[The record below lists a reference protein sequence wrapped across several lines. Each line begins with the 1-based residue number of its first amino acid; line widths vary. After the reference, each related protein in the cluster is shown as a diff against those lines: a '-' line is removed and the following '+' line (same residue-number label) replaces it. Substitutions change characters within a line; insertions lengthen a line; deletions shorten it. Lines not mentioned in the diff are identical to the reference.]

1 MPTSTRIK
9 STRSIALINK
19 LIASSVFIL
28 IGSGLFGQPN
38 KRTNHWLFSY
48 NVYLDFSSGYPVE
61 RTGCAVDSI
70 AWGSTSSISD
80 TNGNLLFYADGWEVY
95 NKNHQQMA
103 ETATPYDGNGTQSAL
118 SLPKP
123 GSDSLFYVFTA
134 NMGDYVYNQPLNVYH
149 TIDMSLNNGL
159 GGLIDTDT
167 LPGAWDAAEQL
178 SASYFDDKS
187 GYWILMRKYQE
198 DKFAAYRVTNQGVDP
213 NPVLS
218 EAPHRYHTNSND
230 QGFLKVAYNKKY
242 LVFLY
247 TVWDATSSEIDIC
260 RFNNQTG
267 EIEFLYSFALNEIF
281 LGTTYYRTYN
291 GDFSPD
297 SRYLYVGG
305 YLPFYNLA
313 HIFQFDMKFV
323 EDEAAFIASMIK
335 IGEAPAINL
344 QLAPD
349 GKIYCFSSKLLG
361 PADDIVSVINK
372 PGKPGLACD
381 FQPNAFAT
389 SIGDIQ
395 VPFVNFPPDFLFR
408 FDFEGQ
414 CEGDVFSFD
423 PWFFPE
429 PVSYLWN
436 FGDLASGTNN
446 TSTLS
451 HPAHVFSDG
460 GTYKVAITVVYP
472 DGRVEDTYR
481 EVDVDYLPE
490 PDLGPDTLV
499 CEGTPVT
506 MNAGNEPGS
515 YAWSNGTLGQTSITV
530 VDTGIYWVDVT
541 NAEGCRT
548 RDSIHVGWYNQAVL
562 NETNLVITPT
572 SCGSSDGS
580 ITGLTIDGV
589 VPVTWGWY
597 DGMGNLLGNN
607 LDISGL
613 PVGNYFL
620 HVTDDHGCVS
630 ISDSYTITDAG
641 NILIDSVNFLPA
653 HCQQNNGLIQVFANT
668 ASGVDYSYSIDD
680 GNLWQDQPLFENL
693 VSGSYLVRVK
703 DNGACETVFDN
714 NPVVIPEMEGPQA
727 SAVSTPETDNLS
739 DGSINITAVVSS
751 SDITYSIDNGTTIQ
765 VNDGMFTGLPAGLYT
780 CLVQD
785 DYGCD
790 TTFIVEVEHRV
801 SQIIE
806 AIAGNGYTCIG
817 NATTCPLLINNFM
830 AVDSFHVTL
839 VYDPAL
845 VECTGYFQIHPELE
859 PGFQASLFPDLGEI
873 NLSWKGEQPVS
884 LSDTTMVTL
893 VFTAWGEGHP
903 ELNWLNDQGQSRF
916 FDVSGHEINA
926 HLQPGIIKVSSRPKI
941 LPPGT
946 QLICAGESLMI
957 LPFVYDGTGEI
968 RYEWITPNGDT
979 DSTEMLWINNIT
991 PQQAGEYLITV
1002 TDTIDCQDTD
1012 TVLVIVSTGPPIAF
1026 SGYDTLF
1033 VEPGYI
1039 LDAGNNAQNYW
1050 WNTGDT
1056 TAQIA
1061 INSIGQYL
1069 VLATSFENC
1078 KSTDSVYILWA
1089 GKSFFIPNAFTP
1101 NGDGLNDVFGVIP
1114 RLDYVNQFRFSI
1126 FNRWGQLIFD
1136 TSDLNQGWDGTIKG
1150 EACQAGVYVYR
1161 IVYQDFGMGTQESKV
1176 MEGTVMLVR

>member
-1 MPTSTRIK
+1 MSLPVNIK
-9 STRSIALINK
+9 IPDFITL
-19 LIASSVFIL
+19 SSQLWVTTVFML
-28 IGSGLFGQPN
+28 IGLGLFAQPN
-38 KRTNHWLFSY
+38 KRTCHWLFSY

-61 RTGCAVDSI
+61 RTGCTVDSI

-80 TNGNLLFYADGWEVY
+80 TNGNLLFYADYDDVI
-95 NKNHQQMA
+95 NKNHQKMPGYEQGYY
-103 ETATPYDGNGTQSAL
+103 EEGTQSAL

-134 NMGDYVYNQPLNVYH
+134 KRAVHQYDKPLTTYY

-159 GGLIDTDT
+159 GGIMDTDT

-187 GYWILMRKYQE
+187 GYWILTRKYHE
-198 DKFAAYRVTNQGVDP
+198 DKYATYRVTAQGVDP

-218 EAPHRYHTNSND
+218 EAPRRYFANMDRNF
-230 QGFLKVAYNKKY
+230 GFLKIAYDKKH

-247 TVWDATSSEIDIC
+247 NIVNSNDTDIEIC

-267 EIEFLYSFALNEIF
+267 EIEFLYSFQINELF
-281 LGTTYYRTYN
+281 QGTTYYRTYN
-291 GDFSPD
+291 GDYSPD

-305 YLPFYNLA
+305 HLPAENLA

-323 EDEAAFIASMIK
+323 EDEGAFTGSMIK
-335 IGEAPAINL
+335 IGEAPSINL

-372 PGKPGLACD
+372 PGKPGLECD
-381 FQPNAFAT
+381 FQPNAFAF
-389 SIGDIQ
+389 SHGDVQ
-395 VPFVNFPPDFLFR
+395 LPFVNFPPDFLFR
-408 FDFEGQ
+408 FDFEGK

-436 FGDLASGTNN
+436 FGDLASGSN

-451 HPAHVFSDG
+451 HPTHVFSDG
-460 GTYKVAITVVYP
+460 GTFKVAITVVYP
-472 DGRVEDTYR
+472 DGRVEETYR
-481 EVDVDYLPE
+481 EVEVDYLPH

-506 MNAGNEPGS
+506 LNAGNEPGM
-515 YAWSNGTLGQTSITV
+515 YVWSNGTLGQTSITV
-530 VDTGIYWVDVT
+530 VDTGIYWVNVT
-541 NAEGCRT
+541 NSEGCQA

-572 SCGSSDGS
+572 SCGGSNGS
-580 ITGLTIDGV
+580 ITGLTIEEV

-607 LDISGL
+607 LDITGL

-620 HVTDDHGCVS
+620 HVVDDHGCVS

-641 NILIDSVNFLPA
+641 NILIDLVNFSPA
-653 HCQQNNGLIQVFANT
+653 HCGQNNGTIEVFANT
-668 ASGVDYSYSIDD
+668 VAGVDYFYSIDD

-693 VSGSYLVRVK
+693 APGSYLVRVK
-703 DNGACETVFDN
+703 DDGACETVFDN
-714 NPVVIPEMEGPQA
+714 NPVVIPETEGPQA
-727 SAVSTPETDNLS
+727 SAVSTPETDNLLN
-739 DGSINITAVVSS
+739 GSIQITAVVSS
-751 SDITYSIDNGTTIQ
+751 GDITYSIDNGTTLQ
-765 VNDGMFTGLPAGLYT
+765 VNNGLFTGLVAGFYT

-785 DYGCD
+785 GFGCD
-790 TTFIVEVEHRV
+790 TTFIVEVEHLT
-801 SQIIE
+801 SQTIE

-817 NATTCPLLINNFM
+817 NAATCALLINNYRE
-830 AVDSFHVTL
+830 VDSFHVTL
-839 VYDPAL
+839 VYDRTL

-859 PGFQASLFPDLGEI
+859 AGFQASLFPDLGEI

-884 LSDTTMVTL
+884 LPDTTMVTL
-893 VFTAWGEGHP
+893 VFTAWGEGNP
-903 ELNWLNDQGQSRF
+903 QLSWLNDQGQSRF
-916 FDVSGHEINA
+916 FDVSGNEINA
-926 HLQPGIIKVSSRPKI
+926 QLQPGNIRVFSPPKL
-941 LPPGT
+941 LPT
-946 QLICAGESLMI
+946 DTKSVCAGESLMI
-957 LPFVYDGTGEI
+957 SPFVIGGTGEI
-968 RYEWITPNGDT
+968 KYEWIYPNGDT
-979 DSTEMLWINNIT
+979 TRNNLLWINNIT
-991 PQQAGEYLITV
+991 TQQAGNYSVTV
-1002 TDTIDCQDTD
+1002 SDTIDCQDTD
-1012 TVLVIVSTGPPIAF
+1012 TVLVIVATGPPIAF

-1039 LDAGNNAQNYW
+1039 LDAGNNAQSYW

-1061 INSIGQYL
+1061 IDSIGQYL

-1078 KSTDSVYILWA
+1078 QSSDSVYILWA

-1114 RLDYVNQFRFSI
+1114 RLDYINQYRISI
-1126 FNRWGQLIFD
+1126 FNRWGQMIFE
-1136 TSDLNQGWDGTIKG
+1136 TTDLNLGWDGTYQG
-1150 EACQAGVYVYR
+1150 EACPAGAYVYR
-1161 IVYQDFGMGTQESKV
+1161 IVYNDFGMGTQETKV

>member
-1 MPTSTRIK
+1 MVK
-9 STRSIALINK
+9 QK
-19 LIASSVFIL
+19 LYIVLTLSFIL
-28 IGSGLFGQPN
+28 QITYAQNQANIWLFGD
-38 KRTNHWLFSY
+38 Y
-48 NVYLDFSSGYPVE
+48 VGLDFN
-61 RTGCAVDSI
+61 TGEPLIIPYVNTQYFNASATMCDPS
-70 AWGSTSSISD
+70 
-80 TNGNLLFYADGWEVY
+80 GNLLFTFNANIIR
-95 NKNHQQMA
+95 NKNGQIMQNG
-103 ETATPYDGNGTQSAL
+103 DGLIGHKVASMGAL
-118 SLPKP
+118 IVQKP
-123 GSDSLFYVFTA
+123 GSNNLYYLFTVPRYTSYDGMYYSVV
-134 NMGDYVYNQPLNVYH
+134 NMNLDG
-149 TIDMSLNNGL
+149 GL
-159 GGLIDTDT
+159 GAVTNEKNIPLEA
-167 LPGAWDAAEQL
+167 AWDALEKLVAVKHENGTDIWIITRKFKDNCFASFLLTKDGIISQPIL
-178 SASYFDDKS
+178 SPAKNSDFYEMVGNMKVSHDKKH
-187 GYWILMRKYQE
+187 L
-198 DKFAAYRVTNQGVDP
+198 V
-213 NPVLS
+213 
-218 EAPHRYHTNSND
+218 
-230 QGFLKVAYNKKY
+230 VAYTDGQGIGALRQAY
-242 LVFLY
+242 
-247 TVWDATSSEIDIC
+247 DIC
-260 RFNNQTG
+260 NFNSSTG
-267 EIEFLYSFALNEIF
+267 VIDFLFTLTKND
-281 LGTTYYRTYN
+281 GTTQKIFEPWAVE
-291 GDFSPD
+291 FSPD
-297 SRYLYVGG
+297 SKLLYLTFFNEAVGDLMEL
-305 YLPFYNLA
+305 YQY
-313 HIFQFDMKFV
+313 DMQYY
-323 EDEAAFIASMIK
+323 EDSLQLLQSEIK
-335 IGEAPAINL
+335 IATGPVNGL
-344 QLAPD
+344 QLARD
-349 GKIYCFSSKLLG
+349 GKIYCTGNFY
-361 PADDIVSVINK
+361 DHYDYVSVIHEPWKRGTDCNFEPDAIYMGPDK
-372 PGKPGLACD
+372 VYLFLPNILLDYLYRFEWDAHCSGQPIT
-381 FQPNAFAT
+381 FQPNF
-389 SIGDIQ
+389 I
-395 VPFVNFPPDFLFR
+395 
-408 FDFEGQ
+408 
-414 CEGDVFSFD
+414 
-423 PWFFPE
+423 PE
-429 PVSYLWN
+429 PASILWS
-436 FGDLASGTNN
+436 FGDFS
-446 TSTLS
+446 TSYDLWPV
-451 HPAHVFSDG
+451 HIYEHG
-460 GTYKVAITVVYP
+460 GSYEVNVTVNYP
-472 DGRVEDTYR
+472 NGRIEKTSRVIDIVES
-481 EVDVDYLPE
+481 PH

-506 MNAGNEPGS
+506 LSVAGEPGS
-515 YAWSNGTLGQTSITV
+515 YAWSNGTFGQPTITV
-530 VDTGIYWVDVT
+530 LDTGYYWVNVT

-548 RDSIHVGWYNQAVL
+548 RDSIHVGWYHKAVL

-572 SCGSSDGS
+572 SCGGSNGS
-580 ITGLTIDGV
+580 ITGLTIEGV
-589 VPVTWGWY
+589 IPVTWGWY
-597 DGMGNLLGNN
+597 DGNGNLLGNN
-607 LDISGL
+607 LDIFGL

-680 GNLWQDQPLFENL
+680 GNLWQDQSLFENL

-703 DNGACETVFDN
+703 DDGACETVFDN
-714 NPVVIPEMEGPQA
+714 NPVVIQEMEGPQA

-1039 LDAGNNAQNYW
+1039 LDAGNTAQSYW

-1056 TAQIA
+1056 TAQIT
-1061 INSIGQYL
+1061 IDSIGQYL

-1078 KSTDSVYILWA
+1078 QSADSVYILWA

-1114 RLDYVNQFRFSI
+1114 RLDYVNRFHISI
-1126 FNRWGQLIFD
+1126 YNRWGQMIFN
-1136 TSDLNQGWDGTIKG
+1136 TSDLNQGWDGTFKG

-1161 IVYQDFGMGTQESKV
+1161 IVYQNFGMGTQESKV